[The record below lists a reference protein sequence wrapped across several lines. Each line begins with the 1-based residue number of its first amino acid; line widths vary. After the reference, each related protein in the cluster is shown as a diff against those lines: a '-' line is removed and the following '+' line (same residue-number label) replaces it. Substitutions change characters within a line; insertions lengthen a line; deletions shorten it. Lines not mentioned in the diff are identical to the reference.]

1 MKTCEGY
8 WRPKSYKKKRK
19 RAQVIK
25 TEEGFLTPLV
35 LLVEEG
41 GSYLKRFNIALAKT
55 VHEQ

>member
-8 WRPKSYKKKRK
+8 WRPKSYKKKK

-35 LLVEEG
+35 LLLEEG

-55 VHEQ
+55 VREQ